1 MEQLNLFDQGLQ
13 TISIPDD
20 IQNEYKELVKT
31 LNYHAKRYY
40 DEDTPEISDY
50 EYDMMNNRLKE
61 IERSYP
67 SIVSPDSP
75 SLRVGWKASKG
86 KKVKHNVPMLSLQDV
101 FSKEEVYEFVNSM
114 REELGPDTEFLV
126 ETKIDGLSMSLRYDN
141 GVLTTAVTR
150 GDGITEG
157 EDVTENATQIPDVV
171 LKMPEPIEYIEMR
184 GEVYMTREAFA
195 QVNEAAAQRGTKTF
209 ANPRNCAAGTLRGEA
224 NVTKERG
231 LSLFIFNVQ
240 EARGKTFKTHS
251 EGYEFLR
258 KNGVTTIEQYF
269 KCKTADEVWDA
280 IQKIGDMRGDLA
292 YDIDGAV
299 VKLNDIEARKKL
311 GNTIKFPRWAI
322 AYKYP
327 PEEKETKLLDI
338 EVNTG
343 RTGRV
348 TPVAIFEPISL
359 CGTSVSRATLHNQDF
374 IDEME
379 IGIGDTLIVYKSG
392 EIIPKVKG
400 VNKAKRPAD
409 WQPYKLPQI
418 CPVCGHKL
426 VREADAADLKCVNL
440 QCPGTIVNSILNFVS
455 RDAMNIKGFGYELVK
470 ALVDGGY
477 VKDFADIF
485 TLKDKREELIEKK
498 VLGLAKNT
506 DKLLASIDSAVSEAT
521 AENLLSGLGIPNVG
535 KATARDLLKA
545 FKSIDNLCDA
555 SVEELAAVEGIADV
569 SAEGIN
575 GFFRDEGN
583 RELIERLKAAGLN
596 FVSTNVAT
604 SDVFAG
610 KTFVITGTLPTMSRD
625 EAAKFIESNGGKVA
639 SSVSKK
645 TTYLVEGEAAGSKAV
660 KARQLGITIINE
672 DGLKALAQGEA

>member
-1 MEQLNLFDQGLQ
+1 MEQMNLFDQGLEVLE
-13 TISIPDD
+13 IPSD
-20 IQNEYKELVKT
+20 IKNEYDKLVST

-50 EYDMMNNRLKE
+50 EYDMMNNRLKD
-61 IERSYP
+61 IEREYP
-67 SIVSPDSP
+67 SIISPDSP

-171 LKMPEPIEYIEMR
+171 LKMPDPIEYIEIR

-195 QVNEAAAQRGTKTF
+195 AVNEAAAARGTKTF

-240 EARGKTFKTHS
+240 ETRGKTFKTHS
-251 EGYEFLR
+251 DGYEFLR
-258 KNGVTTIEQYF
+258 KNGVKTIEQYF
-269 KCKTADEVWDA
+269 KCNTADEVWDA

-327 PEEKETKLLDI
+327 PEEKETKLLEI

-348 TPVAIFEPISL
+348 TPVAVFEPISL

-400 VNKAKRPAD
+400 VNKDKRPSD
-409 WQPYKLPQI
+409 WKPYKLPEV

-477 VKDFADIF
+477 IHDFADIF
-485 TLKDKREELIEKK
+485 TLKDKRDELIENK

-506 DKLLASIDSAVSEAT
+506 DKLLTSIDTSVKEAS
-521 AENLLSGLGIPNVG
+521 AENVLSGLGIPNVG
-535 KATARDLLKA
+535 KATSRDLLKA
-545 FKSIDNLCDA
+545 FKTIDNICDA
-555 SVEELAAVEGIADV
+555 TVEELSSVEGIALV
-569 SAEGIN
+569 SAEGIR
-575 GFFRDEGN
+575 GFMSDEGN
-583 RELIERLKAAGLN
+583 RELIGRLKAAGLN
-596 FVSTNVAT
+596 FESANVAV

-660 KARQLGITIINE
+660 KARELGIAIINE
-672 DGLKALAQGEA
+672 DELRAMAEG

>member
-1 MEQLNLFDQGLQ
+1 MEQIDLFNMMEQQ
-13 TISIPDD
+13 AVPEQISS
-20 IQNEYKELVKT
+20 EYRKLVET

-40 DEDTPEISDY
+40 DEDAPEISDY
-50 EYDMMNNRLKE
+50 EYDMMNNRLKQ
-61 IERSYP
+61 IEKEYP
-67 SIVSPDSP
+67 AIVSPDSP

-86 KKVKHNVPMLSLQDV
+86 KKVKHNIPMLSLQDV
-101 FSKEEVYEFVNSM
+101 FSKEEVYAFVDSM

-157 EDVTENATQIPDVV
+157 EDVTENAVQIPDVV
-171 LKMPEPIEYIEMR
+171 LKMPEPIEYIEIR

-195 QVNEAAAQRGTKTF
+195 AVNEAAEQRGTKTF

-224 NVTKERG
+224 DVTKERG

-240 EARGKTFKTHS
+240 ESRGRTFKTHS

-258 KNGVTTIEQYF
+258 KNGVTVIEKYF
-269 KCKTADEVWDA
+269 KCKTSDEVWEA

-327 PEEKETKLLDI
+327 PEEKETRLLDI

-348 TPVAIFEPISL
+348 TPVAVFEPISL

-374 IDEME
+374 IDEMD

-400 VNKAKRPAD
+400 VNKAKRPSD
-409 WQPYKLPQI
+409 WQPYKIPEI
-418 CPVCGHKL
+418 CPVCGHRL
-426 VREADAADLKCVNL
+426 VREKDAADLKCVNL
-440 QCPGTIVNSILNFVS
+440 NCPGTIVNSILNFVS

-477 VKDFADIF
+477 VHDFADIF
-485 TLKDKREELIEKK
+485 MLKEKRDDLIENK

-506 DKLLASIDSAVSEAT
+506 DKLLASIDSAASEAT
-521 AENLLSGLGIPNVG
+521 AENVLSGLGIPNVG

-545 FKSIDNLCDA
+545 FGSIDAICDA
-555 SVEELAAVEGIADV
+555 STEQLASVEGIADV

-583 RELIERLKAAGLN
+583 RELIGRLKAAGLN
-596 FVSTNVAT
+596 FVSTNVAA

-610 KTFVITGTLPTMSRD
+610 KTFVITGTLPSMTRD

-645 TTYLVEGEAAGSKAV
+645 TSFLVEGEAAGSKAV
-660 KARQLGITIINE
+660 KARELGITIISE
-672 DGLKALAQGEA
+672 DELRAMAEG